1 MTVQPAA
8 PKVAELWRFPVKS
21 MGGCQVDRVAVDARG
36 VHADRLWAVRDVDK
50 GVTASARRIPALL
63 GCTARYLAEPDEQ
76 AGPGRVPAVAV
87 TFPDGRELTSDDPG
101 IHAALSELAGRRVRL
116 TALPPVGDTSAH
128 RMKMVDSLDNYR
140 PEQVRKDFG
149 LADGEPLPDTS
160 VFPAKDII
168 TLARYS
174 TPPGTFVDLAPLHLM
189 STASLRNLTV
199 GAEVLDVRRFRPNVL
214 IDLAGKERSFPESDW
229 VGGELSI
236 GSARLKVTMPTIRC
250 VVPTR
255 PQPGIELDRTITRA
269 LAERT
274 DRFLGVYIDVRT
286 PGVLSVG
293 DEVRVRAAEPPTA
306 VQRATM
312 SVTRSA
318 TRAGQWLL
326 EQTVMRVR

>member
-1 MTVQPAA
+1 MATQPAL

-21 MGGCQVDRVAVDARG
+21 MGGCRVDRVAVDARG

-76 AGPGRVPAVAV
+76 AGPGRVPPVAV
-87 TFPDGRELTSDDPG
+87 TFPDGRELTSDDPV
-101 IHAALSELAGRRVRL
+101 IHTALSELVGRQVRL

-128 RMKMVDSLDNYR
+128 RMKVSDSLDNYR

-160 VFPAKDII
+160 VFATKDII

-189 STASLRNLTV
+189 STASLRNLT
-199 GAEVLDVRRFRPNVL
+199 GGTLDVRRFRPNVL
-214 IDLAGKERSFPESDW
+214 IDIVDDERMFPESNW
-229 VGGELSI
+229 VAGQLSI
-236 GSARLKVTMPTIRC
+236 GSATLRVTIPTIRC

-255 PQPGIELDRTITRA
+255 PQPGIELDKTITRA

-274 DRFLGVYIDVRT
+274 DRFLGVYIDVLT

-293 DEVRVRAAEPPTA
+293 DEVHVRPADPPTA
-306 VQRATM
+306 LQRAATNA
-312 SVTRSA
+312 TRSA
-318 TRAGQWLL
+318 TRAAQWLL